1 MDLPFPEQFDLAA
14 EPLTTIDYR
23 TLLAMLVARGV
34 AESQAFQGPA
44 RNRNLGGTLADRLH
58 FFAGRLGKR
67 KSPAGAFAPLA
78 AAVPNS
84 KYHIYL
90 GASGYGRNMARMMLP
105 TPREAVPA
113 HPGEK
118 Q

>member
-1 MDLPFPEQFDLAA
+1 MDVPFPEQFDLAA

-34 AESQAFQGPA
+34 AESQSFQGSA
-44 RNRNLGGTLADRLH
+44 KGGTAGGTLADRLQ
-58 FFAGRLGKR
+58 FFAGRLGQR

-78 AAVPNS
+78 AALPYS
-84 KYHIYL
+84 KYRIYL
-90 GASGYGRNMARMMLP
+90 GASGYGRNMAHILLSASS
-105 TPREAVPA
+105 EAVPA